1 MRQVV
6 YTMFISNNC
15 ISSRLWS
22 KESLVKHQK
31 ASKIYAIDCLQNFLS
46 LFMSLL
52 TVKFGKSSYFKA
64 RIYLIF
70 LKNVLKQNWN
80 SFNTK
85 FWPQWKDRK
94 YSYRVRQILTLFCN
108 LTSLILGESSVK
120 GIRVTGI
127 AKKIKFQG
135 AWCELKPK
143 KVYQR
148 QPVTRH
154 FGLILVFM
162 WGGARRE
169 KFNFCFSR
177 VFC

>member
-52 TVKFGKSSYFKA
+52 TVKFAKSSHFKA

-70 LKNVLKQNWN
+70 LKNVVKQNWN

-94 YSYRVRQILTLFCN
+94 DSYRVRKILSLFCN
-108 LTSLILGESSVK
+108 LNVLILGQSSVT

-127 AKKIKFQG
+127 AKKIKFNG
-135 AWCELKPK
+135 LWCELEPRKSF
-143 KVYQR
+143 QR

-154 FGLILVFM
+154 FGLTLVFM
-162 WGGARRE
+162 WGDVLRE
-169 KFNFCFSR
+169 KLNFCFSR